1 MLGQNIE
8 NYKNL
13 FPHVCAAIRL
23 SMDYESILPFKGDS
37 IKYVYTD
44 AQRSN
49 PLCRLTP
56 VRDTGKEVLRYD
68 KEKYKEMI
76 LEGAQSVLGRFGFDR
91 NIYRDKRNTVSKQ
104 RRWLQEVRQQ
114 REKDIKTEKI

>member
-1 MLGQNIE
+1 LLGQNIE

-13 FPHVCAAIRL
+13 FPHVCAAIQL

-49 PLCRLTP
+49 PLCRVTP

-76 LEGAQSVLGRFGFDR
+76 LEGAQSVLGHFGFDR
-91 NIYRDKRNTVSKQ
+91 NIYRDEKYCVKAKEMVTRSKITKRKRHQN
-104 RRWLQEVRQQ
+104 
-114 REKDIKTEKI
+114 